1 MRKTPARGSKQDTSQ
16 YLASERVS
24 TQQVSAI
31 DSALPAFWLLTFH
44 KPFSV
49 MTGASSI
56 ISLSPQGLLRQWSFV
71 ACSFSK

>member
-31 DSALPAFWLLTFH
+31 DSDYLLSGYLPFTSRL
-44 KPFSV
+44 
-49 MTGASSI
+49 AS
-56 ISLSPQGLLRQWSFV
+56 
-71 ACSFSK
+71 